1 MASRF
6 TDISGEEIKL
16 AEKAVNKTWRNVW
29 KSKAKNKGLNDDIMV
44 VKNEAE

>member
-16 AEKAVNKTWRNVW
+16 AEKAVYKTWMNVW
-29 KSKAKNKGLNDDIMV
+29 KSKAESKGLNDDLMV